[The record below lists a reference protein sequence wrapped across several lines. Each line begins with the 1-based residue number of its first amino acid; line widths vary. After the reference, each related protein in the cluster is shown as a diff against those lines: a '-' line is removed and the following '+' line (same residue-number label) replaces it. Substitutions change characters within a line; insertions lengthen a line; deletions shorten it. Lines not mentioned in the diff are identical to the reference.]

1 MIRIDASDKI
11 IKDIFKN
18 VTLSENSGFVIVN
31 QDGNLVYQVGKV
43 EEDVIRELPLAGQT
57 IRSRKRYL

>member
-1 MIRIDASDKI
+1 M
-11 IKDIFKN
+11 
-18 VTLSENSGFVIVN
+18 N

-57 IRSRKRYL
+57 IRTGSDTYDLYKSEISGMPW